1 MTVGSA
7 RGRRRTGAPRRNII
21 ETWLQAT
28 YRAHIAQQRYGGWTV
43 VAQVRRLNA
52 DLNTAYHQG
61 RFSQWRYGTTELPMR
76 VYYYLLSHGALEEAL
91 LQHGTA
97 ASQSSRLL
105 EALAPPLT
113 RNRRRKP
120 PPAE

>member
-1 MTVGSA
+1 M
-7 RGRRRTGAPRRNII
+7 RQNII

-52 DLNTAYHQG
+52 DLDTAYHQG

-91 LQHGTA
+91 VQHGAQTPQLCA
-97 ASQSSRLL
+97 
-105 EALAPPLT
+105 ALAPPLT
-113 RNRRRKP
+113 RNRRRKM
-120 PPAE
+120 PPADSPL